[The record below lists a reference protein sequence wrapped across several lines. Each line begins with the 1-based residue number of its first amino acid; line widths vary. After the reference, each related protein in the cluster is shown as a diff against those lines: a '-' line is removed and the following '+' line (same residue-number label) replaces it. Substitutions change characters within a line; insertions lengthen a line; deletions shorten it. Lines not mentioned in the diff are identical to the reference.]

1 MSASIHP
8 VNSCPKIR
16 LHSTSQPLLGGETLF
31 LPSSEW
37 IRASQGMSLKTGP
50 TTSIV
55 QCETSLHWSF
65 AQVVR
70 CESSN
75 HWSFKTES
83 SMWKCMS
90 LKFWAVIDV
99 SNQKFKVK
107 VHVIEVLNRKFNVKV
122 HVIQALNQKSNVKV
136 QCSCSDMA
144 AAHKSAYQSWLQ
156 VQHLRIVLRKLSSSE
171 ASTSLELSIPL
182 HCKHPNKTC
191 SDGWEKRDVRISLQ
205 SMSVTIDIYSLFSAF
220 SRCRLYQPPGTAVA
234 AGC

>member
-16 LHSTSQPLLGGETLF
+16 LHSTSQPLLGGETPF

-55 QCETSLHWSF
+55 QCETSVHWSF

-83 SMWKCMS
+83 STWKCMS
-90 LKFWAVIDV
+90 LKFWAVIEV

-136 QCSCSDMA
+136 QCAAQISISELTPGSASSNCASQAFLLRSLNEPRTVDSTALQTPQQNMFWRLGEMWCS
-144 AAHKSAYQSWLQ
+144 HQ
-156 VQHLRIVLRKLSSSE
+156 
-171 ASTSLELSIPL
+171 P
-182 HCKHPNKTC
+182 CKVC
-191 SDGWEKRDVRISLQ
+191 QWQ
-205 SMSVTIDIYSLFSAF
+205 
-220 SRCRLYQPPGTAVA
+220 
-234 AGC
+234 